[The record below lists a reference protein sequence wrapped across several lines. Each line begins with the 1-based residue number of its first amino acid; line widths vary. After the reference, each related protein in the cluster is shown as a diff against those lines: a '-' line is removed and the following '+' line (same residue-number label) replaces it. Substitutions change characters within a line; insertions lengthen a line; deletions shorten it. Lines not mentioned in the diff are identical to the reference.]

1 MTETILRIISQHT
14 IDNPIKSFEIELIT
28 GLTGAEI
35 RCILHELRLSKHPI
49 GSTADGYFMAINKA
63 ELEHTIAQLMSRATK
78 IIAVAK
84 ALEECFA
91 SQEQLVLL

>member
-14 IDNPIKSFEIELIT
+14 VDNPIKSRQIEQRT
-28 GLTGAEI
+28 TLTGSELRA
-35 RCILHELRLSKHPI
+35 ILHELRLSKHPI
-49 GSTADGYFMAINKA
+49 AGESEGYFMARNEA

-84 ALEECFA
+84 ALEDCFA
-91 SQEQLVLL
+91 SQEQLSLL